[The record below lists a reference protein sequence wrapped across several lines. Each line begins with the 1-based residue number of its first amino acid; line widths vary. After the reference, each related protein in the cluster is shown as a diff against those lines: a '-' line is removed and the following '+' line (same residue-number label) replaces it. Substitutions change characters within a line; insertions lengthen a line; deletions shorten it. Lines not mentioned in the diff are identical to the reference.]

1 MGWTVALRAPACA
14 GGVMSRRM
22 KLTVLVCLLFALAS
36 TNAKAIDFTCSDEYG
51 FKEDLSNSIQV
62 LEHVNNFY
70 EIYLPKAYEGEDLA
84 LVQSIFSDEQ
94 GYFQLSFS
102 GKGCL
107 LYTSPSPR
115 DQRGSRMPSSA

>member
-1 MGWTVALRAPACA
+1 
-14 GGVMSRRM
+14 M

-62 LEHVNNFY
+62 LEHVNNSY

-102 GKGCL
+102 EKGDSYHAHFSLGNSLKAVTVVASYGTDICN
-107 LYTSPSPR
+107 YNGR
-115 DQRGSRMPSSA
+115 VDINAN